1 MFPNLKEV
9 LNFQNKKSEYYIM
22 YIMLK
27 WKLQTE
33 SKKNK
38 IKKHFLY
45 FNVFI
50 NSINAKKL

>member
-9 LNFQNKKSEYYIM
+9 LKFQNKKSEYCIV

-33 SKKNK
+33 SQKKKN
-38 IKKHFLY
+38 IF
-45 FNVFI
+45 FI
-50 NSINAKKL
+50 STSSLIQ

>member
-9 LNFQNKKSEYYIM
+9 LKFQNKKSEYYIM

-33 SKKNK
+33 SKKK
-38 IKKHFLY
+38 KKHFLY

>member
-9 LNFQNKKSEYYIM
+9 LKFQNKKSEYYIM

-33 SKKNK
+33 SQKKNF
-38 IKKHFLY
+38 FLY